1 MLCAFDEGEIVDGDG
16 NRCWCCWYRSGNLSM
31 VAQNLFPF
39 FWNLSVMCFDEDD
52 VVDDDAVV
60 VDTAV
65 EIFQLLPGGSDVQ
78 YLTKCNQS
86 NSFVFSE
93 ENLIIFW

>member
-1 MLCAFDEGEIVDGDG
+1 
-16 NRCWCCWYRSGNLSM
+16 
-31 VAQNLFPF
+31 
-39 FWNLSVMCFDEDD
+39 MCFDEDD